1 MTEYSIDDFTIHCVE
16 MTIKEL
22 IMNNED
28 YQRNIDSQN
37 NTLEYLIFENR
48 KLVLYELLGKIQQ
61 LKKVLGAILLEVK
74 RDISNTNQT
83 GEIRVFINPHSF
95 NFGNNTLSIR
105 FTNLAK

>member
-1 MTEYSIDDFTIHCVE
+1 MTSIDDFTIHCVE

-37 NTLEYLIFENR
+37 NTLEYLIFENK

-61 LKKVLGAILLEVK
+61 LKLSRKEYLERLK
-74 RDISNTNQT
+74 
-83 GEIRVFINPHSF
+83 E
-95 NFGNNTLSIR
+95 L
-105 FTNLAK
+105 

>member
-61 LKKVLGAILLEVK
+61 LKLSRKEYLERLK
-74 RDISNTNQT
+74 ELQ
-83 GEIRVFINPHSF
+83 E
-95 NFGNNTLSIR
+95 
-105 FTNLAK
+105 

>member
-1 MTEYSIDDFTIHCVE
+1 MTSIDDFTIHCVE

-61 LKKVLGAILLEVK
+61 LKLSKKEYLERLKEVM
-74 RDISNTNQT
+74 
-83 GEIRVFINPHSF
+83 E
-95 NFGNNTLSIR
+95 
-105 FTNLAK
+105 

>member
-1 MTEYSIDDFTIHCVE
+1 MTSIDDFTIHCVE

-61 LKKVLGAILLEVK
+61 LKLSRKEYLERLK
-74 RDISNTNQT
+74 
-83 GEIRVFINPHSF
+83 G
-95 NFGNNTLSIR
+95 L
-105 FTNLAK
+105 

>member
-1 MTEYSIDDFTIHCVE
+1 MIECSIDDFTIHCVE

-28 YQRNIDSQN
+28 YQQNIDSQN

-61 LKKVLGAILLEVK
+61 LKLSRKEYLERLK
-74 RDISNTNQT
+74 
-83 GEIRVFINPHSF
+83 E
-95 NFGNNTLSIR
+95 L
-105 FTNLAK
+105 

>member
-1 MTEYSIDDFTIHCVE
+1 MTSIDDFTIHCVE

-22 IMNNED
+22 IINNED

-61 LKKVLGAILLEVK
+61 LKLSRKEYLERLK
-74 RDISNTNQT
+74 
-83 GEIRVFINPHSF
+83 E
-95 NFGNNTLSIR
+95 L
-105 FTNLAK
+105 

>member
-1 MTEYSIDDFTIHCVE
+1 MTSIDDFTIHCVE

-22 IMNNED
+22 IMSNED

-61 LKKVLGAILLEVK
+61 LKLSRKEYLERLKEVM
-74 RDISNTNQT
+74 
-83 GEIRVFINPHSF
+83 E
-95 NFGNNTLSIR
+95 
-105 FTNLAK
+105 

>member
-1 MTEYSIDDFTIHCVE
+1 MTSIDDFTIHCVE

-28 YQRNIDSQN
+28 YQSNIDSQN

-61 LKKVLGAILLEVK
+61 LKLSRKEYLERLKEVM
-74 RDISNTNQT
+74 
-83 GEIRVFINPHSF
+83 E
-95 NFGNNTLSIR
+95 
-105 FTNLAK
+105 

>member
-1 MTEYSIDDFTIHCVE
+1 MTSIDDFTIFCVE

-61 LKKVLGAILLEVK
+61 LKLSRKEYLERLK
-74 RDISNTNQT
+74 
-83 GEIRVFINPHSF
+83 E
-95 NFGNNTLSIR
+95 L
-105 FTNLAK
+105 

>member
-1 MTEYSIDDFTIHCVE
+1 MTSIDDFTIHCVE

-61 LKKVLGAILLEVK
+61 LKLSRKEYLEKLKEVMK
-74 RDISNTNQT
+74 
-83 GEIRVFINPHSF
+83 
-95 NFGNNTLSIR
+95 
-105 FTNLAK
+105 

>member
-1 MTEYSIDDFTIHCVE
+1 MTSIDDFTIHCVE

-28 YQRNIDSQN
+28 YQSNIDSQN

-61 LKKVLGAILLEVK
+61 LKLSKKEYLEK
-74 RDISNTNQT
+74 LK
-83 GEIRVFINPHSF
+83 E
-95 NFGNNTLSIR
+95 L
-105 FTNLAK
+105 